1 MKQLQLN
8 DVLIEMNPTD
18 ATVYNLP
25 RIVEWLQTKNFN
37 ISWKWKGLDT
47 YIRVEGFGSGGVCV
61 NDIHNFYDISLFSE
75 DLDKLQKDL
84 EKVFEPYSN
93 VVEYQNWSSFI
104 RMWLYWDKFK

>member
-25 RIVEWLQTKNFN
+25 RIVEWLQTKNFD

-47 YIRVEGFGSGGVCV
+47 YI
-61 NDIHNFYDISLFSE
+61 
-75 DLDKLQKDL
+75 L
-84 EKVFEPYSN
+84 E
-93 VVEYQNWSSFI
+93 
-104 RMWLYWDKFK
+104 